1 VCVLTGLP
9 LQGSK
14 PWKYTGKEANMG
26 RGDIKMLVRKW
37 WDVYNDETL
46 DFKGL
51 ADMSADEVEAA
62 AKKPLRAAL
71 AEVGTVKY
79 VTAPSAA

>member
-1 VCVLTGLP
+1 MDR
-9 LQGSK
+9 
-14 PWKYTGKEANMG
+14 E
-26 RGDIKMLVRKW
+26 DIKILVRNW
-37 WDVYNDETL
+37 WDIYNDESL

-51 ADMSADEVEAA
+51 PALAADDEELEAA

-71 AEVGTVKY
+71 AEAGTVKY